1 MPLEN
6 FADIQSPLT
15 NYIKKLKKSTPEQ
28 AYELKSKLQGMLRD
42 FANRLDNFDE
52 EQSHNIVKKLIVILS
67 NIDEM
72 LNKAEPN
79 ITNISKLLPEL
90 YSGINMIMSQNPKS
104 E

>member
-1 MPLEN
+1 MFQYP
-6 FADIQSPLT
+6 
-15 NYIKKLKKSTPEQ
+15 
-28 AYELKSKLQGMLRD
+28 
-42 FANRLDNFDE
+42 NRLDNFDE